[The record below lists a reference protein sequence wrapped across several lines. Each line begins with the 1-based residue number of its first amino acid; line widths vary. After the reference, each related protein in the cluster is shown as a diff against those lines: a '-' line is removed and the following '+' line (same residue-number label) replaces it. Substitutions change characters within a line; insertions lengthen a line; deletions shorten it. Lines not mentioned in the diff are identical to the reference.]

1 MRRAFGSSPGP
12 EGRGL
17 PRLKASIYEEGQ
29 DMPKIRK
36 IEPPPDE
43 DDDEEYDRDEEDE
56 GDEDYGGSGGWYEPS
71 RPIRTDKGIKAR
83 SQRGAFGE
91 SWWAKRWIAALER
104 MGWGSRLT
112 RGKSYAR
119 QGQVLSIDFAG
130 PKIRAK
136 VQGSQRTP
144 YSVAIELRALS
155 DTQWAQVIDALS
167 QQAIFAAKLLAGEMP
182 EDIETAFDA
191 AGVPLFPQST
201 RDLSTSCS
209 CPDAANPCKHIA
221 AVYYLLGERFDDD
234 PFLIFQARGRSQAEI
249 ITALRQ
255 HRADSTSASPVAMAA
270 PAEQV
275 PPLEELLATFY
286 QAGPE
291 LETIAPHIAP
301 PVIEV
306 ALLRRLGPAP
316 AGMDD
321 ALREAYRA
329 MTARA
334 LERALGGE

>member
-1 MRRAFGSSPGP
+1 MN
-12 EGRGL
+12 
-17 PRLKASIYEEGQ
+17 ICEEGQ

-36 IEPPPDE
+36 IEPPPHEDDDE
-43 DDDEEYDRDEEDE
+43 DDDEEYDQDEEDE
-56 GDEDYGGSGGWYEPS
+56 GDEDYGGWGGWYKPS

-91 SWWAKRWIAALER
+91 SWWGKRWIVALER

-191 AGVPLFPQST
+191 VGVPL
-201 RDLSTSCS
+201 
-209 CPDAANPCKHIA
+209 
-221 AVYYLLGERFDDD
+221 
-234 PFLIFQARGRSQAEI
+234 
-249 ITALRQ
+249 
-255 HRADSTSASPVAMAA
+255 
-270 PAEQV
+270 
-275 PPLEELLATFY
+275 
-286 QAGPE
+286 
-291 LETIAPHIAP
+291 
-301 PVIEV
+301 
-306 ALLRRLGPAP
+306 
-316 AGMDD
+316 
-321 ALREAYRA
+321 
-329 MTARA
+329 
-334 LERALGGE
+334 